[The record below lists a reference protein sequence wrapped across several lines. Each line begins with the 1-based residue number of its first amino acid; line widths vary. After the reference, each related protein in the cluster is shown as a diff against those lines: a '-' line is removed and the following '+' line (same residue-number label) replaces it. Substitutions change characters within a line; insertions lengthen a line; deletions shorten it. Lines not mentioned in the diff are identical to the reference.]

1 MASGATLVLRS
12 LAGRCAP
19 HRHPAAACF
28 NGAAAA
34 RRAAAVA
41 VSTRSLATA
50 FSRDKPHVNI
60 GTAPLLMML
69 LCD

>member
-19 HRHPAAACF
+19 HRHPAASSF
-28 NGAAAA
+28 NSGAAVRRVAA
-34 RRAAAVA
+34 IA

-60 GTAPLLMML
+60 GTAPPLMLL